1 MGFSEGVRHDQPAT
15 AMAARPLTHLRHQCL
30 GSNHALASA
39 AAPTTV
45 GPYDRA
51 FGRPSQ
57 SRSGRDYAEQLTERF
72 LV

>member
-1 MGFSEGVRHDQPAT
+1 VRHDQAAT
-15 AMAARPLTHLRHQCL
+15 AMAARPLTLLRHQRL

-45 GPYDRA
+45 GSYDPTL
-51 FGRPSQ
+51 GSPSQ
-57 SRSGRDYAEQLTERF
+57 SRSGLDYAEQLTERF